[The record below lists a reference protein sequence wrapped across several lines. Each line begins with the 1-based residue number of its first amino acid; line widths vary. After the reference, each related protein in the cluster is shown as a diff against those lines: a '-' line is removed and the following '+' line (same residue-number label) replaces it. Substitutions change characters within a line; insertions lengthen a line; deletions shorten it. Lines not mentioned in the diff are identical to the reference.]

1 MLLYPVLFTNGNRAN
16 RPIISVVV
24 DIELIAKR
32 IESVGVQTMLQM
44 LQDFE
49 QTAARFTPIVLV
61 VPGVI
66 AVIIGL
72 FVWLGGLGFRRVLAV
87 VLGAVAGWICGYF
100 IADKNIIA
108 AAASAVVVAVIA
120 VMLQRAF
127 ITVLAASL
135 AAILTFF
142 VFVGICPEVMKATEN
157 VNVIA
162 NKLTEKDEVIEIG
175 LAAVVLKAYIIDFS
189 NMVREA
195 ALNMR
200 TSGWAAMAGSGV
212 LLLVI
217 GVLFR
222 RLISALCYAVIGTML
237 IFTGMISL
245 VLYKG
250 SMPISIIRDKFL
262 YYAAVFG
269 FMVVFGTFVQ
279 LLLGPSLEK
288 KVKKGKQPKKGKKGK
303 TDEPTQ
309 RSYNRWRT

>member
-1 MLLYPVLFTNGNRAN
+1 
-16 RPIISVVV
+16 
-24 DIELIAKR
+24 
-32 IESVGVQTMLQM
+32 MLQI

-49 QTAARFTPIVLV
+49 QTAARFTPIILI

-72 FVWLGGLGFRRVLAV
+72 FVWLGGLGIRRALAV
-87 VLGAVAGWICGYF
+87 VLGAIVGWICGYF
-100 IADKNIIA
+100 IAGRNIIA
-108 AAASAVVVAVIA
+108 AAASAVVAAVIA
-120 VMLQRAF
+120 VVLQRAF

-142 VFVGICPEVMKATEN
+142 VFVGFCPEVVKAAEN

-162 NKLTEKDEVIEIG
+162 NKLAEEEEVIEID

-195 ALNMR
+195 ALKMR
-200 TSGWAAMAGSGV
+200 ISGWAAMAGSGV
-212 LLLVI
+212 LLLII
-217 GVLFR
+217 GVFFR

-288 KVKKGKQPKKGKKGK
+288 KVKKGKKPKKGKKGK
-303 TDEPTQ
+303 TDEPPQ
-309 RSYNRWRT
+309 RSLNKWRT